1 MAIVKGGA
9 IMERFGK
16 IKGRMREK
24 GFTQGE
30 VAKRLGIST
39 QAFSSKVNGKTDFRL
54 SELQALCGILEI
66 SDPSSY
72 FFTV

>member
-1 MAIVKGGA
+1 
-9 IMERFGK
+9 MERFGK

-72 FFTV
+72 FFTL

>member
-1 MAIVKGGA
+1 MAITKGGA

-72 FFTV
+72 FFTL